1 MKKVIFGLLVF
12 LLALSGSFAKDIR
25 NVKIAVVD
33 VQKAM
38 LESKEGKKAK
48 KEMEQKISYYKKQID
63 NLQKKYEEID
73 KQLQSPVLSEAGK
86 KKKLEEKKKIEEKLR
101 NLQLQAAQELNKM
114 KIEAEKKLV
123 EKLKKAA
130 ERYAKRHGIDII
142 LAKSPMA
149 GIVYA
154 NPTIDITEQIIKEMN
169 K

>member
-1 MKKVIFGLLVF
+1 MSKYLKQMKVNDFFIWNRQYHKGFNFHRVKVYI
-12 LLALSGSFAKDIR
+12 
-25 NVKIAVVD
+25 
-33 VQKAM
+33 Q
-38 LESKEGKKAK
+38 
-48 KEMEQKISYYKKQID
+48 YQIHY
-63 NLQKKYEEID
+63 YEEID